1 MEKYIIEHFKT
12 VYDFERTL
20 NKRTISGEFDISDGS
35 SRTSD
40 TKWYQTESYEEADNF
55 LINGWNAKIDELKG
69 SLEKYSRKIAV
80 QNRITENNVVGFMP
94 NVPRAIRGYPGSM
107 ISNREIKRTEK
118 RNTIHIIYSMT
129 ANCGTHGEGLL
140 KAGIVVLKIAMVLDR
155 SNIRTKIDLVPF
167 LASEDGEYVTCIVGI
182 KDYRQSFNYSKM
194 AYPIVN
200 PSFFR
205 RHGFRYLETLS
216 GITAENWCCG
226 YGRSI
231 ADSTESNAMEFKKK
245 AGFYD
250 EGVIF
255 ITYNDCQES
264 EFDPIEIMAKKG
276 INLK

>member
-1 MEKYIIEHFKT
+1 MEKYMIEHFKT

-20 NKRTISGEFDISDGS
+20 NKRTIRTEFEIFGGS
-35 SRTSD
+35 SDTSESE
-40 TKWYQTESYEEADNF
+40 WYQTESYEEAENF

-69 SLEKYSRKIAV
+69 SLEKFSRKVAV

-94 NVPRAIRGYPGSM
+94 NVPRAIRGYPDSM
-107 ISNREIKRTEK
+107 FFHKEIKRTEK
-118 RNTIHIIYSMT
+118 RNTMHIIYSMT
-129 ANCGTHGEGLL
+129 ANCETDGKDLL
-140 KAGIVVLKIAMVLDR
+140 KAGIAVLKIAMILDR

-167 LASEDGEYVTCIVGI
+167 LANKRDEYVACTVGI
-182 KDYRQSFNYSKM
+182 KGYRQSFNYSKM
-194 AYPIVN
+194 AYPIAN

-216 GITAENWCCG
+216 GITAENWCFG
-226 YGRSI
+226 YGRDI
-231 ADSTESNAMEFKKK
+231 GGSTESKAMEFKKK

-255 ITYNDCQES
+255 ITYNDCLES
-264 EFDPIEIMAKKG
+264 EFDPMKIMAEKG